1 MAEEFNT
8 DGMLDV
14 YLFENEQ
21 LLEQLQ
27 EIVLDQKDAECF
39 DEDSI
44 NEIFRTMHTIK
55 GSSGI
60 MMFDNIT
67 AVSHKLEDVFY
78 FLRESQ
84 PDNVPHVELVEHVLE
99 VSDFITNEMDK
110 IRNGDPVDGDA
121 SSLIANLDTFLETI
135 KNGGNK
141 KEGAEPVPENVHEE
155 PKQFYIAPVAT
166 SASRFY
172 KIYITFFP
180 ETEMSNVH
188 AYKAVYALKEI
199 AEDLLYSPE
208 DILTDESSAN
218 TILEDGFRILL
229 QAQST
234 EEEIRE
240 IIGVGY
246 DIEKVDVYEC
256 KAEEFLQG
264 FDFGEQDQGLQ
275 IDLDSS
281 VEEIETKTQA
291 AEEKGSEDTKEVKKE
306 KKPAKPDIAPGDFVI
321 KSKEPGKPKKLARN
335 KSKAEKTAFISVDV
349 NKMDQLMD
357 LIGELVISESVVL
370 QNQDLKVP
378 GLNLN
383 SFNKAAAQLSKIS
396 TDLQNVIMS
405 MRMVPLT
412 NTFQKM
418 NRIVFDVS
426 RKLGKDIEFE
436 MIGEQTEVDKNIIEH
451 ISDPLMHLV
460 RNAVDHGIETNEE
473 RVDSGKADKGKV
485 TLSARTEAGKVWIS
499 VEDNGKGLE
508 RDKILAKAKKQGILD
523 ESKPESAYTDKEI
536 YQFITL
542 PGFST
547 NEQITE
553 YSGRGVG
560 MDVVVQ
566 NIQAIGGMLDIES
579 SPGMGST
586 MSLKIPLTLAI
597 VDGIVME
604 TGSSSF
610 VMETGVI
617 KEFVRVSEEMMI
629 HEPNGEEY
637 IMIRGDCYPVIRL
650 GRWYGLDK
658 YEESVENGI
667 MLILE
672 VEDKRVCLFVD
683 RLIGEQEIVVKPIP
697 SYIKKV
703 KGLSG
708 CTQLGDG
715 SIALILDPAGLVE

>member
-1 MAEEFNT
+1 MAGEFNAE
-8 DGMLDV
+8 GMLDM

-27 EIVLDQKDAECF
+27 EMVLDQKDSECF

-67 AVSHKLEDVFY
+67 AISHKLEDVFFY
-78 FLRESQ
+78 LRESH
-84 PDNVPHVELVEHVLE
+84 PDNVPHLELVEHVLTVE
-99 VSDFITNEMDK
+99 DFISGEMDK
-110 IRNGDPVDGDA
+110 IKNGESPDGEPA
-121 SSLIANLDTFLETI
+121 EIIAELDKFLEKI
-135 KNGGNK
+135 KSGAVQ
-141 KEGAEPVPENVHEE
+141 EGEEAPAPVPQNVHVE
-155 PKQFYIAPVAT
+155 PKHFYIAPVAS

-172 KIYITFFP
+172 KIYITFYP
-180 ETEMSNVH
+180 DTEMANVH
-188 AYKAVYALKEI
+188 AYKTVYALKEI

-208 DILTDESSAN
+208 DIISDPESAQV
-218 TILEDGFRILL
+218 IIKDGFRILL
-229 QAQST
+229 QSQSN
-234 EEEIRE
+234 EEEIRKL
-240 IIGVGY
+240 IGVGY
-246 DIEKVDVYEC
+246 DIEAVDVFEC
-256 KAEEFLQG
+256 RAEEFLQG
-264 FDFGEQDQGLQ
+264 FDFGEHEFK
-275 IDLDSS
+275 IDLESS
-281 VEEIETKTQA
+281 VEDIEAKVKA
-291 AEEKGSEDTKEVKKE
+291 ALDESKAEEKVPE
-306 KKPAKPDIAPGDFVI
+306 KPKMAPGDFVI
-321 KSKEPGKPKKLARN
+321 KSKEPGKKKQLAKDKPKGE
-335 KSKAEKTAFISVDV
+335 KASFISVNV
-349 NKMDQLMD
+349 SKMDQLMD

-370 QNQDLKVP
+370 QNPDLKVP
-378 GLNLN
+378 GLNLAN
-383 SFNKAAAQLSKIS
+383 FNKAAAQMAKIS

-412 NTFQKM
+412 NIFQKM

-426 RKLGKDIEFE
+426 RKLGKDIDFE
-436 MIGEQTEVDKNIIEH
+436 MIGEHTEVDKNIIEH

-460 RNAVDHGIETNEE
+460 RNAVDHGIETKEE
-473 RVDSGKADKGKV
+473 RDESGKPDKGKV

-499 VEDNGKGLE
+499 VADNGKGLDRE
-508 RDKILAKAKKQGILD
+508 KILAKARKQELLAEG
-523 ESKPESAYTDKEI
+523 KPESAYSDKEVF
-536 YQFITL
+536 QFITL

-547 NEQITE
+547 NEQVTE

-566 NIQAIGGMLDIES
+566 NIQAIGGVLDIES
-579 SPGMGST
+579 ETGFGTT

-597 VDGIVME
+597 IDGIVME
-604 TGSSSF
+604 TGNSSF

-617 KEFVRVSEEMMI
+617 KEFFSVKEEMMI

-637 IMIRGDCYPVIRL
+637 VMIRGECYPVIRL
-650 GRWYGLDK
+650 GKWYGMED
-658 YEESVENGI
+658 YRTSVEEGM

-672 VEDKRVCLFVD
+672 VENRTICLFVD
-683 RLIGEQEIVVKPIP
+683 KLIGKQEIVVKPIP

-715 SIALILDPAGLVE
+715 SIALILDPGGLVE